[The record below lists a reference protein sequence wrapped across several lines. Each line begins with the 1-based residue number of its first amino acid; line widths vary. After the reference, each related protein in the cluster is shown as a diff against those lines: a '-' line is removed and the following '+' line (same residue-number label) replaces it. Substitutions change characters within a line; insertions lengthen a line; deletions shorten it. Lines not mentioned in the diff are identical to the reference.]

1 MTLHPIAETLAR
13 LAAVDEHSRAHILA
27 TPDAEPGWR
36 SAATLCAGNAPHL
49 NEILARVAV
58 RYKVEGRQPAVALW
72 FSYYAFSIMAV
83 AIACYLVE
91 NRVPE
96 LFPESVWSRFEA
108 DGDLAAFAWRGS
120 KFAALPED
128 PSTSH
133 PDCFILSSQ
142 NLLRAYLRA
151 SIVSHLAPMIEALSL
166 CSSLGQPGLWALAA
180 DSCASTFTWVGDLL
194 GNASLGLEEARAFNA
209 APSPLQRKR
218 DFIHIEHCGIH
229 YEMLERTSC
238 CLYFKVEGGEY
249 CSTCP
254 HRPQE
259 ERVERIKNWLEK
271 RSVEGAAA

>member
-13 LAAVDEHSRAHILA
+13 LAAVDEHFRAQLLTA
-27 TPDAEPGWR
+27 PDAEPGWR
-36 SAATLCAGNAPHL
+36 SAATLCAMDAPHL

-58 RYKVEGRQPAVALW
+58 RYKAEGRQPAVALW
-72 FSYYAFSIMAV
+72 FSHYAFSMMAV

-108 DGDLAAFAWRGS
+108 NGDLAAFAWRGR

-128 PSTSH
+128 PSASH
-133 PDCFILSSQ
+133 PDCFILSSK

-151 SIVSHLAPMIEALSL
+151 SIVPHLASMIEALSL
-166 CSSLGQPGLWALAA
+166 CSSLGKPGLWALAA
-180 DSCASTFTWVGDLL
+180 DSCASAFTWVGDLL
-194 GNASLGLEEARAFNA
+194 GNPALALAEARAFNA
-209 APSPLQRKR
+209 DPSPLQRKR

-249 CSTCP
+249 CSICP

-259 ERVERIKNWLEK
+259 ERVDRIKNWLEK
-271 RSVEGAAA
+271 RAVEGSAA